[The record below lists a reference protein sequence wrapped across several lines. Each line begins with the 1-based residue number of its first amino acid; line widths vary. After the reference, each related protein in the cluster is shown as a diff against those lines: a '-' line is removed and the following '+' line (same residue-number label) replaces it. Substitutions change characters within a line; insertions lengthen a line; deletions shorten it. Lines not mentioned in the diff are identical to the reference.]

1 MEALGINLYVLI
13 AQVVN
18 VVILFF
24 VLRSLLFDRFLEM
37 MEDRRQRIQEGL
49 EEADRAQEKAWEAE
63 RIYQE
68 RMEKIEREREAIIS
82 EAKEEAEQLQAEMIS
97 QAREEAEEE
106 ARRIVAERQAAFE
119 AERREIMAD
128 MQSQVASLVMAAT
141 RKVVDEGID
150 EEVQHRLIDRFLSE
164 TDALGGIQ

>member
-13 AQVVN
+13 AQIVN

-37 MEDRRQRIQEGL
+37 MEDRRQRIQDGL

-106 ARRIVAERQAAFE
+106 ARRIVAERRAAFE
-119 AERREIMAD
+119 AERREIMAN

-150 EEVQHRLIDRFLSE
+150 EEVQHRLIGRFLSE